1 MWAFCVLKESCL
13 VVSFEKFARF
23 ISHPLSASR
32 FKLKIMKAS
41 LLAPIARRLEG
52 KVAVITGGARGIGE
66 ATVRQFLR
74 HGAKVVFADVEDKL
88 AHSLCKD
95 IDAPSSLSYIHCDIT
110 KDSEV
115 ETLVTTTLSKHGK
128 LDIMFANAGISA
140 YGKDQTQILSSDNQ
154 VFEKVMLVNAYGSFL
169 TAKHA
174 ARAMIPA
181 KSGSIIMM
189 ASVASVT
196 SGDVSHAY
204 VASKHA
210 VVGLTKNLGVE
221 LGKYGIRV
229 NSLSPTGVDTPI
241 FRKEF
246 GVEDGETARR
256 FFSGIANL
264 KEVVM
269 EAEDVA
275 AAAVYLG
282 SDEAKFVSGLNL
294 VIDGGYSTTN
304 TAIKETMIRMRKS

>member
-1 MWAFCVLKESCL
+1 MRICFL
-13 VVSFEKFARF
+13 
-23 ISHPLSASR
+23 
-32 FKLKIMKAS
+32 
-41 LLAPIARRLEG
+41 RLEG
-52 KVAVITGGARGIGE
+52 KVAVITGGSRGLGE
-66 ATVRQFLR
+66 TAARQFLR
-74 HGAKVVFADVEDKL
+74 HGAKVVIGDVQDEL

-95 IDAPSSLSYIHCDIT
+95 IDDQSSLSYIHCDIT

-115 ETLVTTTLSKHGK
+115 EALINNTLSKHGK
-128 LDIMFANAGISA
+128 LDIMYANAGISTDGEDETKVISA
-140 YGKDQTQILSSDNQ
+140 DNE
-154 VFEKVMLVNAYGSFL
+154 VFKKVMNVNVYGSFL

-181 KSGSIIMM
+181 KRGSIIIM

-204 VASKHA
+204 SASKHA
-210 VVGLTKNLGVE
+210 VVGLAKNLGVE

-229 NSLSPTGVDTPI
+229 NCLSPSGVDTPL

-246 GVEDGETARR
+246 GVEDGETAKS
-256 FFSGIANL
+256 FFSRIANL
-264 KEVVM
+264 KEEM
-269 EAEDVA
+269 LDAEDVA

-282 SDEAKFVSGLNL
+282 SDEAKYVSGLNL

-304 TAIKETMIRMRKS
+304 IAIKEAMIRMKDSSS